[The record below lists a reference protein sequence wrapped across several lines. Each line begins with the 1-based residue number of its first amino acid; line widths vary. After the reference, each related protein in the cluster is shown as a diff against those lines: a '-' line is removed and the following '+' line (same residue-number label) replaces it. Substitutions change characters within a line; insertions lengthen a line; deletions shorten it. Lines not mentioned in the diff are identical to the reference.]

1 MSHDQPSIHLR
12 DPSAHRIDG
21 PVEWSAAEE
30 AEIAQIVARY
40 PTKRAA
46 IMPVLWFAQRKWGW
60 LPFDVMR
67 LVAKTLELKPSEVLE
82 VASFYTMFKKE
93 PTGKY
98 LIQACHTLSCALV
111 GADRIIRYI
120 ENKLQLDENGNS
132 PDGKFTLMRVECLA
146 ACGSGPMMQINDDF
160 YELLTE
166 KRVDEILDGMRA
178 GEPLPLPRPEVDQW
192 TYTPA
197 S

>member
-21 PVEWSAAEE
+21 PVEWSSADE
-30 AEIAQIVARY
+30 AEIVQIVARY
-40 PTKRAA
+40 PTKRSA
-46 IMPVLWFAQRKWGW
+46 IMPVLWHAQRKWGW

-120 ENKLQLDENGNS
+120 EAKLQL
-132 PDGKFTLMRVECLA
+132 
-146 ACGSGPMMQINDDF
+146 
-160 YELLTE
+160 
-166 KRVDEILDGMRA
+166 A
-178 GEPLPLPRPEVDQW
+178 GDPR
-192 TYTPA
+192 
-197 S
+197 